1 MPGPLVAIF
10 HQPPTAA
17 SPDAPL
23 THLLEV
29 ARDRLVTSHVRL
41 FRDAGATD
49 IVAVPRSAERAETF
63 GERLRRLVE
72 EMRPRH
78 GLIAFGGGAV
88 PLLRRADCA
97 SLVASAMS
105 GAGGRVALTNNRYSS
120 DICAISDADA
130 LRDLPALPS
139 DNPLPRWLEERAGFT
154 VRELPARERLG
165 LDLDGPLDLAI
176 LALLRATPRP
186 LRELA
191 AEAILEV
198 PRLAALRELASDPRR
213 ELLVFGRS
221 GSRQLGWLERNV
233 RCRVRFLAE
242 ERGLRASTPLAIGG
256 DTAHHGVARSR
267 PPASTIGLLLERG
280 GPEALGA
287 IVGSLADGAILD
299 TRVLMAQRY
308 GVDEDL
314 WPAAEDRYAS
324 DLLRADAVAEPWL
337 RSLTRG
343 AADAPIPVLLG
354 AHTLVGPGL
363 RVLLGRSGSAQSSRR

>member
-1 MPGPLVAIF
+1 VPGPLVAIF

-17 SPDAPL
+17 SPDPPL

-29 ARDRLVTSHVRL
+29 ARDRLVASHVRL

-49 IVAVPRSAERAETF
+49 TELIGRSAERDETF

-72 EMRPRH
+72 ETRPRS

-88 PLLRRADCA
+88 PLLRRADAA
-97 SLVASAMS
+97 SLVATAMS

-120 DICAISDADA
+120 DICAVSDADA

-154 VRELPARERLG
+154 VRELPARDRLG

-198 PRLAALRELASDPRR
+198 PRLAALRELAADPRR

-256 DTAHHGVARSR
+256 DTAHPGFARSR
-267 PPASTIGLLLERG
+267 PPASTIGLLLER

-324 DLLRADAVAEPWL
+324 DLLRADVVAEPWL

-343 AADAPIPVLLG
+343 AADAPIPILLG

-363 RVLLGRSGSAQSSRR
+363 RVVLGRSGSAQSSRR